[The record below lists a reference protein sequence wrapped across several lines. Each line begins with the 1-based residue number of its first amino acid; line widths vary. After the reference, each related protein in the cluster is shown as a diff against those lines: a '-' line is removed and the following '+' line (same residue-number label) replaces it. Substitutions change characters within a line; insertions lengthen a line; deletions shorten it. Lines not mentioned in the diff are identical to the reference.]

1 MKCLRCGKEFKEK
14 NREFCDECGY
24 DFNEGK
30 RLNKI
35 LNEKQDPDV
44 PENKQT
50 DLIDYPILSFVFSIL
65 GLMIPVMLFS
75 ILAIKLSKKPSKA
88 NLIPFANVGY
98 VFGILGVAISSLVI
112 LILIIWLI

>member
-1 MKCLRCGKEFKEK
+1 MKCLRCGKEFKDK

-44 PENKQT
+44 PLHKQT

-65 GLMIPVMLFS
+65 GLMIPIALFS
-75 ILAIKLSKKPSKA
+75 ILAIRFSKKPSKA
-88 NLIPFANVGY
+88 NLIPLANVGY
-98 VFGILGVAISSLVI
+98 VFGILGIAISSLVI
-112 LILIIWLI
+112 LIIIIWLL

>member
-1 MKCLRCGKEFKEK
+1 MKCLRCGKEFKDK
-14 NREFCDECGY
+14 KREFCDECGY

-44 PENKQT
+44 PLHKQT

-65 GLMIPVMLFS
+65 GLMIPIALFS
-75 ILAIKLSKKPSKA
+75 ILAIRFSKKPSKA
-88 NLIPFANVGY
+88 NLIPLANVGY
-98 VFGILGVAISSLVI
+98 VFGILGIAISSLVI
-112 LILIIWLI
+112 LIIIIWLL

>member
-1 MKCLRCGKEFKEK
+1 MKCLRCGKEFKDK

-30 RLNKI
+30 SLNKI

-44 PENKQT
+44 PLNKQT

-65 GLMIPVMLFS
+65 GLMIPVLVFS
-75 ILAIKLSKKPSKA
+75 LLAIKLSKKPSKA
-88 NLIPFANVGY
+88 KLIPFANVGY
-98 VFGILGVAISSLVI
+98 VFGILGIGISTLVI
-112 LILIIWLI
+112 LILIIWLL